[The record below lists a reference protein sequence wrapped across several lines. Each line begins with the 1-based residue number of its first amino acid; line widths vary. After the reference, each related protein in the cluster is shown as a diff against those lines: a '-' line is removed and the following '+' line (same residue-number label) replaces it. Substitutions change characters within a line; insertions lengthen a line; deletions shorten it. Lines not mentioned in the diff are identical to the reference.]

1 VIASDE
7 LMEVDGMSNG
17 TRVDPYKN
25 FNFRVEIDS
34 MTIAGFSECT
44 GLETEVAV
52 IEYREGGDFLTRKLP
67 GRPKYGDITL
77 KRGVAQ
83 PAELEHWHRKI
94 LDGVPDRR
102 NGVIILLDDER
113 SEVVRWRFFNAFPR
127 KWEGPALRAEGNDVA
142 IEALVLSCE
151 RIEREGSQ

>member
-1 VIASDE
+1 MPS
-7 LMEVDGMSNG
+7 G

-67 GRPKYGDITL
+67 GRPQYGDITL
-77 KRGVAQ
+77 KRGVTQ
-83 PAELEHWHRKI
+83 SAELQEWHRKI
-94 LDGVPDRR
+94 LDGVADRR
-102 NGVIILLDDER
+102 NGSIILQNDER
-113 SEVVRWRFFNAFPR
+113 ADVVRWHFSNAFPR
-127 KWEGPALRAEGNDVA
+127 KWEGPALRGDGNDIA
-142 IEALVLSCE
+142 IEALVLCCE
-151 RIEREGSQ
+151 RIERES